1 MKNVFAVLA
10 FATIGALPA
19 EAGELYIISRCAPIQ
34 VLTGFKTDLFESSS
48 PVFVDGKL
56 VGNLKICDA
65 LRASVGAGNHNL
77 RVKLAGKSDYGVSS
91 DAGIR
96 VPTGSGTVYVV
107 MGDNSFTWADVV
119 NGEDGRQFLANVRQ
133 ANGK

>member
-1 MKNVFAVLA
+1 MKTAFSAFA
-10 FATIGALPA
+10 FATMLAVPA
-19 EAGELYIISRCAPIQ
+19 KAGELYIISRCAPIQ
-34 VLTGFKTDLFESSS
+34 VLTGLKTDLFESSS

-65 LRASVGAGNHNL
+65 LRAPVGTGNHNV

-91 DAGIR
+91 EAGIR
-96 VPTGSGTVYVV
+96 VPTGNGAVYLV

-119 NGEDGRQFLANVRQ
+119 NSEEGRQFLANVRQ